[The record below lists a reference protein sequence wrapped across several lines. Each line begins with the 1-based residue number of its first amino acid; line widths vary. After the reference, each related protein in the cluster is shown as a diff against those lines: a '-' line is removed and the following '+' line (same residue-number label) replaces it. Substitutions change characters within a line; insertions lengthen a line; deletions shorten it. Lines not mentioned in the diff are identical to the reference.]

1 MNASDQSSKIEK
13 INKLQSRLLL
23 AFSRYQIRAYFRA
36 FMTRAHVSL
45 SGRSGWKEAAG
56 GAKSLRELP
65 GARHTVPRV
74 ASAASHLP
82 LVAVRT
88 LQPKHTEQP
97 ELMAGLLDGRNNQ
110 VVFPLGFSNYKDCIL
125 FEAGS
130 IYTR

>member
-56 GAKSLRELP
+56 GTKSLRELP
-65 GARHTVPRV
+65 GARHTVPTR
-74 ASAASHLP
+74 
-82 LVAVRT
+82 
-88 LQPKHTEQP
+88 
-97 ELMAGLLDGRNNQ
+97 
-110 VVFPLGFSNYKDCIL
+110 GFSSLSPSSRRFKNPPTK
-125 FEAGS
+125 
-130 IYTR
+130 TH